1 MLIARLGDTLNAEA
15 ETAERKYRE
24 LKCELARKSADLERL
39 KEMCGLEDE
48 EEVNLGE
55 EEAQMQEWTS
65 LDQESLALQQSIA
78 SVQAQLASLQ
88 SPSDSS
94 TLLDLLEAKAQKE
107 EQLRASQARCD
118 QAVKELDH
126 LTYMLKSIETKKAEF
141 REKIRQIGKE
151 IRDIKGKLAE
161 FEDIKATNL
170 VDLCVLPSHLVAYM
184 KDLEE
189 RRSQDIQTLSAKR
202 KEWKQAESTLV
213 DQYEEELKSLE
224 KELEEAEKAGGV
236 EKSSAKPM
244 FRRKKAEKEENGLD
258 LESLL
263 GHSGPTLQRI
273 QEVARQYRSSAKEDT
288 GISP

>member
-1 MLIARLGDTLNAEA
+1 MLLARLGDTLNAET
-15 ETAERKYRE
+15 ETAERKYKE

-48 EEVNLGE
+48 GETSWGE
-55 EEAQMQEWTS
+55 EEVQTLEWTS
-65 LDQESLALQQSIA
+65 LDQESLTLQQSIA

-94 TLLDLLEAKAQKE
+94 TLLSLLEAKALKE
-107 EQLRASQARCD
+107 EQLRAAQTLYNQTS
-118 QAVKELDH
+118 KEFEQ
-126 LTYMLKSIETKKAEF
+126 LTYIVQSIDTQKAQF
-141 REKIRQIGKE
+141 QGKIRQFGRE

-161 FEDIKATNL
+161 LEDVKGANL
-170 VDLCVLPSHLVAYM
+170 VDLCVFPAHLIAYM

-189 RRSQDIQTLSAKR
+189 RRAQDIQTLSTKR
-202 KEWKQAESTLV
+202 KEWKQAETTLV

-224 KELEEAEKAGGV
+224 KELEEAEKAGGG
-236 EKSSAKPM
+236 EKSSPKPM

-263 GHSGPTLQRI
+263 GHSGPTLERI
-273 QEVARQYRSSAKEDT
+273 QEVARQYRSAKEDT
-288 GISP
+288 GFFP

>member
-1 MLIARLGDTLNAEA
+1 MLIARLGDTWNAEA
-15 ETAERKYRE
+15 ETAERKYKE

-48 EEVNLGE
+48 EETGWGE
-55 EEAQMQEWTS
+55 QAAQMQERTS

-78 SVQAQLASLQ
+78 SVQALLASLQ

-94 TLLDLLEAKAQKE
+94 TLLSLLEAKALKA
-107 EQLRASQARCD
+107 EQLRVSQTRCD
-118 QAVKELDH
+118 QAVREFNH

-141 REKIRQIGKE
+141 RGKIRQIGKE

-161 FEDIKATNL
+161 FEDIKAANF
-170 VDLCVLPSHLVAYM
+170 VDFCVLPSHLTAYM

-189 RRSQDIQTLSAKR
+189 RRSQDIQTLSTKR

-213 DQYEEELKSLE
+213 AQYEEELKSLE
-224 KELEEAEKAGGV
+224 KELEEAGGSD
-236 EKSSAKPM
+236 KGSAKPM

-273 QEVARQYRSSAKEDT
+273 QEVARQYRSSAKEDPSFSRE
-288 GISP
+288 ID